1 MVLTIPIFA
10 IMKIILI
17 SLLSLLLALSSCQ
30 WFKEI
35 KAEHHQPFA
44 PHQAKKSRT
53 SHHRH

>member
-1 MVLTIPIFA
+1 MVLTIPIFP